1 MKNTRRTV
9 DEWKNSICKYPEK
22 ENLRLQRACEW
33 IVLRPNDE
41 VAMYGKES
49 FENKVKAVEQLLDTE
64 KYINSE
70 LRTYY
75 YDMKENE
82 HDFRDFSRWKNF
94 GKKSSSSK

>member
-1 MKNTRRTV
+1 MRNEFRTI
-9 DEWKNSICKYPEK
+9 DEWKNSICKHPEK
-22 ENLRLQRACEW
+22 ENLRLQRSCEW

-41 VAMYGKES
+41 ITRYGKKS

-82 HDFRDFSRWKNF
+82 HDFHDFERWKIY
-94 GKKSSSSK
+94 GRKV

>member
-1 MKNTRRTV
+1 MKNEFRTI

-33 IVLRPNDE
+33 IVLRQNDE
-41 VAMYGKES
+41 ITMYGNKS
-49 FENKVKAVEQLLDTE
+49 FENKVKAVEQILNTG

-70 LRTYY
+70 LRKYY

-82 HDFRDFSRWKNF
+82 HDFHDFERWKIYG
-94 GKKSSSSK
+94 GKV

>member
-1 MKNTRRTV
+1 MNKQIDKVKTV
-9 DEWKNSICKYPEK
+9 DEWRSDIKKYPDRE
-22 ENLRLQRACEW
+22 ELRLQRACEW

-41 VAMYGKES
+41 IKMYGNQS
-49 FENKVKAVEQLLDTE
+49 FENKVKAVEQMLDTE

-82 HDFRDFSRWKNF
+82 HDFHDFNRWKVF
-94 GKKSSSSK
+94 GRKVQ